1 MPDRP
6 VLERFQSSCA
16 VLRFVKGGIFSRK
29 MPLGSVL
36 SGYSNSGTAVGL
48 LTYSLAAAAL
58 LCVSFAAAP
67 APLVAQSGPEQP
79 YHVIARWKIG
89 GEGGWDYMHDDPA
102 AHQLYIAHG
111 PRVDVVDT
119 RTGKLVGAITGLH
132 GTHGIALGT
141 DGQYGYISDG
151 GGDAV
156 VIFNRKTLAKVA
168 TIAADQNPDGIVF
181 EPVTQTVWAFNG
193 RSSTATV
200 IDAPTQMNVATVPL
214 PGRPEFPVAD
224 GKGNVYDNIES
235 KSEIIRIDA
244 RTRRIT
250 AEWPAGCESPS
261 GLAID
266 PRGHRLFTVCRGQKM
281 SVIDYETG
289 QVLANPSIGNGP
301 DAARWSAKHKLA
313 FATCGGDGV
322 LSVIDAAAP
331 GYPTIET
338 LPTQRGARTMA
349 YDSKTDRIYTDT
361 AEFGPPPAGA
371 AQGRFQRPPMVPG
384 TFTVIVIGR

>member
-1 MPDRP
+1 M
-6 VLERFQSSCA
+6 LNSSNFHRLA
-16 VLRFVKGGIFSRK
+16 
-29 MPLGSVL
+29 
-36 SGYSNSGTAVGL
+36 YS
-48 LTYSLAAAAL
+48 AAAL
-58 LCVSFAAAP
+58 ALFCVSFVAAP
-67 APLVAQSGPEQP
+67 TPLAAQPGPQQP

-89 GEGGWDYMHDDPA
+89 GKGGWDYMHDDPA
-102 AHQLYIAHG
+102 AHRLYIAHG
-111 PRVDVVDT
+111 TRVDVVNT
-119 RTGKLVGAITGLH
+119 RSGKLVGAITGLH
-132 GTHGIALGT
+132 GCHGIAFDAT
-141 DGQYGYISDG
+141 GQYGFISDG

-156 VIFNRKTLAKVA
+156 VIFDRKTLAKVA
-168 TIAADQNPDGIVF
+168 AIPAGENPDGIVF

-193 RSSTATV
+193 RSATATV
-200 IDAPTQMNVATVPL
+200 IDAPSRMYVDTISL

-224 GKGNVYDNIES
+224 GKGYIFDNIAS

-250 AEWPAGCESPS
+250 AVWPAGCQSPS

-266 PRGHRLFTVCRGQKM
+266 PRGHRLFTVCRNRMM

-289 QVLANPSIGNGP
+289 KVLANPAIGSGP

-322 LSVIDAAAP
+322 LSVIGAGAP
-331 GYPTIET
+331 GYPAIET

-349 YDSKTDRIYTDT
+349 YDPKTDRIYTVT
-361 AEFGPPPAGA
+361 ARFGPPPTGA
-371 AQGRFQRPPMVPG
+371 AQGRFRRPSILPG